1 MPKASMNKRALGDD
15 KGEVEMKPNF
25 MRFGEE
31 WSQGNYIPL
40 HLKYVLQSGRSEKK
54 AERVLRRGNRYSTG
68 SEVKK

>member
-1 MPKASMNKRALGDD
+1 MPKASMNKRVLGDD

-54 AERVLRRGNRYSTG
+54 A
-68 SEVKK
+68 